1 MIISGEQQGDSAI
14 HVCILPQTPRP
25 SRLPHNIE
33 QSFPVLYS
41 RILLV
46 IHFKYSSV
54 YMLIP
59 SSLTQFHF
67 FSSSFLTNSVWE
79 YPFLYTLTQ
88 SVFFKYWICYS
99 IASVVYVLVLGHE
112 TSGILATQP
121 GMEPRTPALEI
132 PTTGPSGRSLK
143 VFINNLF

>member
-1 MIISGEQQGDSAI
+1 MIVSGEQQGDSAI
-14 HVCILPQTPRP
+14 HVCILPQPPLP

-59 SSLTQFHF
+59 SSLTHFHF
-67 FSSSFLTNSVWE
+67 FKSSFLTDSVWE

-88 SVFFKYWICYS
+88 SVFFQVLNLLQYCFCCLCSGFGPQDKWDLSYPTRDGTQNSCTGSPNHWTIREVPQ
-99 IASVVYVLVLGHE
+99 SVY
-112 TSGILATQP
+112 
-121 GMEPRTPALEI
+121 
-132 PTTGPSGRSLK
+132 
-143 VFINNLF
+143 